1 MNSPLLLAAAAL
13 GAAVALAGCQQK
25 NPDAAFGE
33 KVRAYLLE
41 HPEVIE
47 EAVVKLRQN
56 QMLEQAKASASE
68 VAKHRRALEAD
79 PRDLVINPNGNYTV
93 VEFFDY
99 RCGYCKV
106 VAPEMVKLIAENRDV
121 RFVFKEFPIF
131 GEVSDTAA
139 RMALT
144 TEGKAKGLILYKAWM
159 ADRGLDEAALD
170 RHLVEAGLD
179 PAQVRRAA
187 ADPAIETQL
196 NDVRELAKA
205 LGLQGTPAFVVGDYL
220 IPGADI
226 AAVRAALAKV
236 KAAGPRPALP
246 ASTPSAT

>member
-1 MNSPLLLAAAAL
+1 MKPTVPLAVAACAAL
-13 GAAVALAGCQQK
+13 ALSACQKPPDDQFGA
-25 NPDAAFGE
+25 

-47 EAVVKLRQN
+47 EAAMKLREKQV
-56 QMLEQAKASASE
+56 LKAAKASAAA
-68 VAKHRRALEAD
+68 VAKHRQQIERD
-79 PRDLVINPNGNYTV
+79 PRDLVINPAGRFTV

-106 VAPEMVKLIAENRDV
+106 VAPEMVKLIQDNPDV

-131 GEVSDTAA
+131 GEVSETAA

-144 TEGKAKGLILYKAWM
+144 NEGKTKGLELYKAWM

-170 RHLVEAGLD
+170 RHLISAGLD
-179 PAQVRRAA
+179 PATVRKAA
-187 ADPAIETQL
+187 ASPTITAQL
-196 NDVRELAKA
+196 NDIRTLAGE
-205 LGLQGTPAFVVGDYL
+205 LGLQGTPAFVIGDYV

-226 AAVRAALAKV
+226 DAV
-236 KAAGPRPALP
+236 KAALVKVKGGELKRPPATAP
-246 ASTPSAT
+246 ASPT

>member
-1 MNSPLLLAAAAL
+1 MIRVLIAAL
-13 GAAVALAGCQQK
+13 SALALTSCQQPK
-25 NPDAAFGE
+25 TADAAFGE
-33 KVRAYLLE
+33 KVHGYLLA

-47 EAVVKLRQN
+47 EAVQKLRAN
-56 QMLEQAKASASE
+56 QMLEQAKAGASE
-68 VAKHRRALEAD
+68 VSKYRAQLEAD
-79 PRDLVINPNGNYTV
+79 PRDLVINPTGRITL

-99 RCGYCKV
+99 RCGYCKL
-106 VAPEMVKLIAENRDV
+106 VAPEMVKLIAENPDV

-144 TEGKAKGLILYKAWM
+144 PQGRTKGLLLYKAWM

-170 RHLVEAGLD
+170 RHLAAAGLNPAEVRKAATD
-179 PAQVRRAA
+179 PG
-187 ADPAIETQL
+187 IEAHLSETR
-196 NDVRELAKA
+196 DLAKR

-226 AAVRAALAKV
+226 GAVRAALARV
-236 KAAGPRPALP
+236 KAGGPRA
-246 ASTPSAT
+246 ASAT